1 MTGGRDSEPAE
12 TRDAART
19 SGSFHLA
26 SEDGR
31 HSMAAEHE
39 QVRLRPINW
48 LSRLVARIPV
58 RIRTKFLISLA
69 VMVVVLVIIGGLGLR
84 VLGESNARF
93 GDLATT
99 QKKAATYRSLQD
111 QNSTLRSL
119 VATRTSLFP
128 GVVVPSAETVEST
141 LRQLRESYD
150 LPRRVAVQGGAE
162 RKLVAG
168 IRSDYEQ
175 LVAVMTNAIELDR
188 AGRGTESQQLLRSQA
203 VPLSDS
209 IVGATDQLASTA
221 EARTASIVSEN
232 RDSYNNS
239 RLIFLVA
246 AAAAI
251 LLALLLGFA
260 ISSSLSGPVQRMDV
274 RLAELAEGDFS
285 QRVDVPN
292 RDELGTLAANLN
304 RMNDELGELYR
315 KLETASRAKSDF
327 LANMSH
333 ELRTPLNAII
343 GFSEVLLEQM
353 FGPLNDK
360 QAEYL
365 GDIVTSGR
373 HLLLLINDTL
383 DLSKIEAGKMELE
396 LAVFALPAVLEDGV
410 TMVRERATRHGIE
423 CSVDAGPDLDE
434 VEADE
439 RKVKQV
445 VFNLLSNAVK
455 FTPDGGRVE
464 VRAWRVGD
472 RAEVA
477 VSDTGVGIDP
487 ADQDRIFQ
495 EFQQAGQQEG
505 SGLGLALARSIV
517 ALHGGDLWVKSESGS
532 GSTFFFTLPV
542 RQTTLHQTAPPEPAV
557 AKTETAP
564 VPARASKD
572 APATVLLIEDDP
584 RSRELLTLYLEGDG
598 FEVEACGDGLAGMET
613 ARRVRPDAIVLDI
626 MLPDLS
632 GWDFLRLVKGDDTT
646 ARIPVVVVS
655 MLDERG
661 KGLALGA
668 AGYLVKP
675 VGRDDLLA
683 TLRPITAAQVG
694 GGPCKVLT
702 IDDDPVAIKLIE
714 TVLGEEGF
722 TVVGA
727 RSGDEGL
734 RAAQTELPSLIIL
747 DLLMP
752 GTDGFEVVER
762 LRADPSTAQIPVVIL
777 TAKTIAPEE
786 HERLAAH
793 AAHQADKASFSPAE
807 FVELVRR
814 FCGDRVG

>member
-1 MTGGRDSEPAE
+1 MMDESSR
-12 TRDAART
+12 
-19 SGSFHLA
+19 LA
-26 SEDGR
+26 SNDGGDSGAR
-31 HSMAAEHE
+31 E
-39 QVRLRPINW
+39 QQRVQIRPINW
-48 LSRLVARIPV
+48 LARLVARIPA
-58 RIRTKFLISLA
+58 RIRTKLLVSLA

-93 GDLATT
+93 GTLATL
-99 QKKAATYRSLQD
+99 QKNAATYRALENP
-111 QNSTLRSL
+111 NSQLGDL
-119 VATRTSLFP
+119 VSRRTSLFP
-128 GVVVPSAETVEST
+128 GVEPPSDETVKST
-141 LRQLRESYD
+141 LRQFRESYD
-150 LPRRVAVQGGAE
+150 LRRRVAVAGRQE
-162 RKLVAG
+162 EKLVAG
-168 IRSDYEQ
+168 IQSDYQQ

-188 AGRGTESQQLLRSQA
+188 GGRGTEAQQLLRTEA
-203 VPLSDS
+203 VPIRDR
-209 IVGATDQLASTA
+209 IVGATDQLARNA
-221 EARTASIVSEN
+221 EARIAGLVSEN
-232 RDSYNNS
+232 SESYSNS
-239 RLIFLVA
+239 RQIFLVA
-246 AAAAI
+246 AAVAI
-251 LLALLLGFA
+251 LLALVLGFA
-260 ISSSLSGPVQRMDV
+260 ISSSLSRPVQRMDA

-285 QRVDVPN
+285 RRVDVPN

-315 KLETASRAKSDF
+315 KLEAASRAKSDF

-353 FGPLNDK
+353 FGPLNPK

-365 GDIVTSGR
+365 GDIVSSGR

-396 LAVFALPAVLEDGV
+396 LATFALPTVLEDGV
-410 TMVRERATRHGIE
+410 TMVRERAARHGIE
-423 CSVDAGPDLDE
+423 CRVDAGPDLDE

-464 VRAWRVGD
+464 VSARRVGD

-477 VSDTGVGIDP
+477 VADTGVGIDP
-487 ADQDRIFQ
+487 ADQARIFQ
-495 EFQQAGQQEG
+495 EFQQAGHQEG
-505 SGLGLALARSIV
+505 SGLGLALARSLV
-517 ALHGGDLWVKSESGS
+517 ALHGGSLWVESEPGS
-532 GSTFFFTLPV
+532 GSTFIFTLPV
-542 RQTTLHQTAPPEPAV
+542 RQAAVSETAGPEPAL
-557 AKTETAP
+557 AKAETAP
-564 VPARASKD
+564 EARASKA

-584 RSRELLTLYLEGDG
+584 RSVELLTLYLEGDG
-598 FEVEACGDGLAGMET
+598 FEVVACGDGLAGMKV
-613 ARRVRPDAIVLDI
+613 ARRLRPDAIVLDI

-632 GWDFLRLVKGDDTT
+632 GWDFLGLVKGDETT
-646 ARIPVVVVS
+646 ARIPVVIVS

-668 AGYLVKP
+668 ADYLVKP
-675 VGRDDLLA
+675 VSRDDLLA
-683 TLRPITAAQVG
+683 TLRPIIAGPVG
-694 GGPCKVLT
+694 DGSRKVLT

-727 RSGDEGL
+727 LSGAEGVK
-734 RAAQTELPSLIIL
+734 AARTERPSLIIL

-752 GTDGFEVVER
+752 GADGFEVVER
-762 LRADPSTAQIPVVIL
+762 LRADPSTAEIPIVIL
-777 TAKTIAPEE
+777 TAKTITREE
-786 HERLAAH
+786 RERLAAH
-793 AAHQADKASFSPAE
+793 VAHLAAKASFSPAE

-814 FCGDRVG
+814 FCRDLVA

>member
-1 MTGGRDSEPAE
+1 MGE
-12 TRDAART
+12 
-19 SGSFHLA
+19 SFGLA
-26 SEDGR
+26 SDDGR
-31 HSMAAEHE
+31 NTGTRAHQRA
-39 QVRLRPINW
+39 QLRPINW
-48 LSRLVARIPV
+48 LSRLVARIPA
-58 RIRTKFLISLA
+58 RIRTKLFVSLA
-69 VMVVVLVIIGGLGLR
+69 VMVVVLVIIGALGLR

-93 GDLATT
+93 GELATL
-99 QKKAATYRSLQD
+99 QQRAATYRALEG
-111 QNSTLRSL
+111 QNSQLRSL
-119 VATRTSLFP
+119 LAARTSLFP
-128 GVVVPSAETVEST
+128 GVATPTDETVEST
-141 LRQLRESYD
+141 LRQFRESYD
-150 LPRRVAVQGGAE
+150 LRRRVAVEGADE

-168 IRSDYEQ
+168 IQSDYEQ
-175 LVAVMTNAIELDR
+175 LVAAMTNAIQLNR
-188 AGRGTESQQLLRSQA
+188 TGNTAESQQLLRTQA
-203 VPLSDS
+203 VPISDR
-209 IVGATDQLASTA
+209 IVSATDQLANNA
-221 EARTASIVSEN
+221 EGRTAALVSQNTE
-232 RDSYNNS
+232 SYDNS

-246 AAAAI
+246 AAAAV
-251 LLALLLGFA
+251 LLALVLGFA
-260 ISSSLSGPVQRMDV
+260 ISYSLSGPVQRMDV

-285 QRVDVPN
+285 RRVDVPN

-315 KLETASRAKSDF
+315 KLEAASRAKSDF

-396 LAVFALPAVLEDGV
+396 LATFALPAALEDGV
-410 TMVRERATRHGIE
+410 TMVRERAVRHGIE
-423 CSVDAGPDLDE
+423 CSVDAGPGLDE

-464 VRAWRVGD
+464 VRARRVGD

-477 VSDTGVGIDP
+477 VADTGVGIDP
-487 ADQDRIFQ
+487 DDQDRIFQ

-505 SGLGLALARSIV
+505 SGLGLALARSLV
-517 ALHGGDLWVKSESGS
+517 ALHGGRLWVESEPGS
-532 GSTFFFTLPV
+532 GSTFRFTLPV
-542 RQTTLHQTAPPEPAV
+542 RQTAVSETAGPEPAR
-557 AKTETAP
+557 AQDETPPVPRASEAAP
-564 VPARASKD
+564 V
-572 APATVLLIEDDP
+572 TVLLVEDDP
-584 RSRELLTLYLEGDG
+584 RSVELLTVYLERDG
-598 FEVEACGDGLAGMET
+598 FEVVACGDGLAGMEA
-613 ARRVRPDAIVLDI
+613 ARRLRPDAIVLDI

-632 GWDFLRLVKGDDTT
+632 GWDFLSMVKGDETT
-646 ARIPVVVVS
+646 ARIPVVIVS

-668 AGYLVKP
+668 ADYLVKP
-675 VGRDDLLA
+675 VNRDDLLA
-683 TLRPITAAQVG
+683 TLRPIIAARVG
-694 GGPCKVLT
+694 DGSRKVLA

-722 TVVGA
+722 TVVGVH
-727 RSGDEGL
+727 SGAEGL
-734 RAAQTELPSLIIL
+734 QAARTEQPSVIIL

-752 GTDGFEVVER
+752 ETDGFEVVEK
-762 LRADPSTAQIPVVIL
+762 LRDDPSTAEIPIVIL
-777 TAKTIAPEE
+777 TAKSIAPEDR
-786 HERLAAH
+786 ERLNAHVAHLAA
-793 AAHQADKASFSPAE
+793 KASFSPTE

-814 FCGDRVG
+814 FSGDRVA

>member
-1 MTGGRDSEPAE
+1 MRGKSPAFPSDDGRDAG
-12 TRDAART
+12 AR
-19 SGSFHLA
+19 
-26 SEDGR
+26 
-31 HSMAAEHE
+31 EHPYV
-39 QVRLRPINW
+39 QLRPINW

-58 RIRTKFLISLA
+58 RIRTKLLVSLA
-69 VMVVVLVIIGGLGLR
+69 VMVVVLVIIGGVGLR
-84 VLGESNARF
+84 VLGESNTRF
-93 GDLATT
+93 GTLATL
-99 QKKAATYRSLQD
+99 QKNAATYRALED
-111 QNSTLRSL
+111 QNSRLREQVS
-119 VATRTSLFP
+119 ARSSLFP
-128 GVVVPSAETVEST
+128 GVEAPTDDEVAKT
-141 LRQLRESYD
+141 LRQSRSSYELRG
-150 LPRRVAVQGGAE
+150 RVSVAGGEE

-168 IRSDYEQ
+168 IESDYEQ
-175 LVAVMTNAIELDR
+175 FAAVMGQAIELKN
-188 AGRGTESQQLLRSQA
+188 AGRATEAQQLERIEA
-203 VPLSDS
+203 NRITDR
-209 IVGATDQLASTA
+209 IATATTQLATNTEGRIA
-221 EARTASIVSEN
+221 ALVSDN
-232 RDSYNNS
+232 RAAYSNS

-246 AAAAI
+246 AAVAI
-251 LLALLLGFA
+251 VLALVLGFA
-260 ISSSLSGPVQRMDV
+260 ISSSLSRPVQRMDV

-285 QRVDVPN
+285 RRVDVPN

-304 RMNDELGELYR
+304 RMNDELGGLYN

-396 LAVFALPAVLEDGV
+396 LATFALPAVLEDGV
-410 TMVRERATRHGIE
+410 TMVRQRAARHGIE
-423 CSVDAGPDLDE
+423 CSLAAGPGLDE

-439 RKVKQV
+439 RKVRQV

-464 VRAWRVGD
+464 VRARRVGD

-477 VSDTGVGIDP
+477 VADTGVGIDP
-487 ADQDRIFQ
+487 DDQDRIF
-495 EFQQAGQQEG
+495 EEYQQAGQQEG
-505 SGLGLALARSIV
+505 SGLGLALARSLV
-517 ALHGGDLWVKSESGS
+517 ALHGGNLWLESKPGA
-532 GSTFFFTLPV
+532 GSTFTFTLPV
-542 RQTTLHQTAPPEPAV
+542 RQTAVPETADAQSAPAKV
-557 AKTETAP
+557 ETAP
-564 VPARASKD
+564 VPRASKA

-584 RSRELLTLYLEGDG
+584 RSLELLSLYLEGDG
-598 FEVEACGDGLAGMET
+598 FEVVACADGLTGMEA
-613 ARRVRPDAIVLDI
+613 ARRQRPDAIVLDV

-632 GWDFLRLVKGDDTT
+632 GWDFLARVKGDETT
-646 ARIPVVVVS
+646 AHIPVVIVS
-655 MLDERG
+655 VLDERG

-675 VGRDDLLA
+675 VSRDDLLA
-683 TLRPITAAQVG
+683 TLHPIIAARVG
-694 GGPCKVLT
+694 DGSCKVLT

-714 TVLGEEGF
+714 TVLGEKGF

-727 RSGDEGL
+727 LSGGEGVQ
-734 RAAQTELPSLIIL
+734 AARTQQPDVIIL

-752 GTDGFEVVER
+752 ETDGFEVVER
-762 LRADPSTAQIPVVIL
+762 LRAEPTTADIPVVIL
-777 TAKTIAPEE
+777 TAKDIAPEE
-786 HERLAAH
+786 RERLAAH
-793 AAHQADKASFSPAE
+793 VAHLAAKASFSPTE

-814 FCGDRVG
+814 FCGNRAA

>member
-1 MTGGRDSEPAE
+1 MNGESSRDTE
-12 TRDAART
+12 AR
-19 SGSFHLA
+19 
-26 SEDGR
+26 
-31 HSMAAEHE
+31 EH
-39 QVRLRPINW
+39 QHAPLRPINW
-48 LSRLVARIPV
+48 LSRLVARVPA
-58 RIRTKFLISLA
+58 RIRTKLFVSLA

-84 VLGESNARF
+84 VLGDSNTRF
-93 GDLATT
+93 GTLVTL
-99 QKKAATYRSLQD
+99 QQKAATYRALETS
-111 QNSTLRSL
+111 NSQLRTL
-119 VATRTSLFP
+119 VAGRVSLFP
-128 GVVVPSAETVEST
+128 GVAVPSDESVEST
-141 LRQLRESYD
+141 VRQLRDSYD
-150 LPRRVAVQGGAE
+150 LRRRVGVVGPVE

-168 IRSDYEQ
+168 IQSDYEQ
-175 LVAVMTNAIELDR
+175 FVALMENAIALNR
-188 AGRGTESQQLLRSQA
+188 AGRATEGQQLQKDQA
-203 VPLSDS
+203 IPISNR
-209 IVGATDQLASTA
+209 IVSNTEQLARNA
-221 EARTASIVSEN
+221 EGRIAALVSEN
-232 RDSYNNS
+232 STSFSNS
-239 RLIFLVA
+239 RLTFVVA
-246 AAAAI
+246 AAVAI
-251 LLALLLGFA
+251 LLALVLGFA

-285 QRVDVPN
+285 RRVDVPN

-343 GFSEVLLEQM
+343 GFSEVLQEQM

-396 LAVFALPAVLEDGV
+396 LATFSLPAVLEDGV
-410 TMVRERATRHGIE
+410 TMVRERAVRHGIE
-423 CSVDAGPDLDE
+423 CSVDAGPDLDD

-455 FTPDGGRVE
+455 FTPDRGRVE
-464 VRAWRVGD
+464 VRARRVGD

-477 VSDTGVGIDP
+477 VADTGVGIDP

-505 SGLGLALARSIV
+505 SGLGLALARSLV
-517 ALHGGDLWVKSESGS
+517 ALHGGRLWVDSEHGS
-532 GSTFFFTLPV
+532 GSTFTFTLPV
-542 RQTTLHQTAPPEPAV
+542 RQTAESEAAEPEPVLSKA
-557 AKTETAP
+557 EQAP
-564 VPARASKD
+564 VPQASK
-572 APATVLLIEDDP
+572 AGRATVLLIEDDP
-584 RSRELLTLYLEGDG
+584 RSVELLTLYLEGGG
-598 FEVEACGDGLAGMET
+598 FEVAGCGDGLAGIEA
-613 ARRVRPDAIVLDI
+613 ARRRPPDAIVLDI

-632 GWDFLRLVKGDDTT
+632 GWDFLALVKADETT
-646 ARIPVVVVS
+646 ARIPVVIVS

-668 AGYLVKP
+668 ADYLVKP
-675 VGRDDLLA
+675 VSREDLLA
-683 TLRPITAAQVG
+683 ALHPIIPARVG
-694 GGPCKVLT
+694 DGSCKVLT
-702 IDDDPVAIKLIE
+702 IDDDPVAVKLIE
-714 TVLGEEGF
+714 TVLGEKGF
-722 TVVGA
+722 TVVRALSGGEGVKAA
-727 RSGDEGL
+727 RTQQPD
-734 RAAQTELPSLIIL
+734 LIIL

-752 GTDGFEVVER
+752 ETDGFEVLER
-762 LRADPSTAQIPVVIL
+762 LQADPTTAEIPIVIL
-777 TAKTIAPEE
+777 TAKDIAPEE

-793 AAHQADKASFSPAE
+793 VAHLAAKASFSPAE

-814 FCGDRVG
+814 FCGDRVA

>member
-1 MTGGRDSEPAE
+1 VPFRPTNWLARL
-12 TRDAART
+12 AAR
-19 SGSFHLA
+19 
-26 SEDGR
+26 
-31 HSMAAEHE
+31 
-39 QVRLRPINW
+39 V
-48 LSRLVARIPV
+48 PV
-58 RIRTKFLISLA
+58 RIRTKLLVSLA
-69 VMVVVLVIIGGLGLR
+69 AMVVVLVIIGGLGVR

-93 GDLATT
+93 GTLATL
-99 QKKAATYRSLQD
+99 QHKAATYRALQN
-111 QNSTLRSL
+111 QNAQLRTL
-119 VATRTSLFP
+119 VTAPTSQL
-128 GVVVPSAETVEST
+128 GVPLPSNETLEST
-141 LRQLRESYD
+141 LRQYRESYD
-150 LPRRVAVQGGAE
+150 LRRRVAVEGRDE

-168 IRSDYEQ
+168 IQSDYEQ
-175 LVAVMTNAIELDR
+175 FVAVMDNAIELDR
-188 AGRGTESQQLLRSQA
+188 AGRGTEALQLQRDEA
-203 VPLSDS
+203 IPISDR
-209 IVGATDQLASTA
+209 IVGATDQLASNA
-221 EARTASIVSEN
+221 DGRIAALVSEN
-232 RDSYNNS
+232 SSDYTDS
-239 RLIFLVA
+239 RQIFLVS

-251 LLALLLGFA
+251 LLALVLGFA
-260 ISSSLSGPVQRMDV
+260 ISSSLSGPVQRMDA

-285 QRVDVPN
+285 GRVDVPN

-304 RMNDELGELYR
+304 RMNDELGGLYR
-315 KLETASRAKSDF
+315 KLEAASRAKSDF

-353 FGPLNDK
+353 FGPLNAK

-396 LAVFALPAVLEDGV
+396 LTTFALPAVLEDGV
-410 TMVRERATRHGIE
+410 TMVRERAARHGIE
-423 CSVDAGPDLDE
+423 CSVDAGPELDE

-464 VRAWRVGD
+464 VRARRVGD

-477 VSDTGVGIDP
+477 VADTGVGIDP

-505 SGLGLALARSIV
+505 SGLGLALARSMV
-517 ALHGGDLWVKSESGS
+517 ALHGGSLWVESEPGS
-532 GSTFFFTLPV
+532 GSTFAFTLPV
-542 RQTTLHQTAPPEPAV
+542 RQTAVSETAGPEPAL
-557 AKTETAP
+557 AKAETAP
-564 VPARASKD
+564 VPRASKA

-584 RSRELLTLYLEGDG
+584 RSVELLTLYLEGAG
-598 FEVEACGDGLAGMET
+598 FEVVACGDGLAGMEA
-613 ARRVRPDAIVLDI
+613 ARRLRPDAIVLDI

-632 GWDFLRLVKGDDTT
+632 GWDFLGLVKGDETT
-646 ARIPVVVVS
+646 ARIPVVIVS

-668 AGYLVKP
+668 ADYLIKP
-675 VGRDDLLA
+675 VSRDDLLA
-683 TLRPITAAQVG
+683 TLHPIIAARVG
-694 GGPCKVLT
+694 DGSSKVLT

-727 RSGDEGL
+727 LSGAEGVQ
-734 RAAQTELPSLIIL
+734 AARTEQPSLIIL

-752 GTDGFEVVER
+752 GIDGFEVVER
-762 LRADPSTAQIPVVIL
+762 LREDPSTAEIPIVIL

-786 HERLAAH
+786 RERLTAHVAHLAA
-793 AAHQADKASFSPAE
+793 KASFSPAE

-814 FCGDRVG
+814 FCGDPAA

>member
-1 MTGGRDSEPAE
+1 MMDESSRLAADGGRD
-12 TRDAART
+12 RGAR
-19 SGSFHLA
+19 
-26 SEDGR
+26 
-31 HSMAAEHE
+31 EHPNV
-39 QVRLRPINW
+39 QLRPINW
-48 LSRLVARIPV
+48 LSRLVARIPA
-58 RIRTKFLISLA
+58 RIRTKLFVALA
-69 VMVVVLVIIGGLGLR
+69 VMVIVLVIIGGLGLR

-93 GDLATT
+93 GTLATLQ
-99 QKKAATYRSLQD
+99 QKVATYRALQD
-111 QNSTLRSL
+111 QNGLLREL
-119 VATRTSLFP
+119 LAARTSLFP
-128 GVVVPSAETVEST
+128 GVPAPSNETVEST
-141 LRQLRESYD
+141 LRQYRESYD
-150 LPRRVAVQGGAE
+150 LRRRVAVEGGAE
-162 RKLVAG
+162 RRLVAG
-168 IRSDYEQ
+168 IQSDYEQ
-175 LVAVMTNAIELDR
+175 LVAVMTNAIQLDK
-188 AGRGTESQQLLRSQA
+188 AGRGTESQQLLRTEA
-203 VPLSDS
+203 VPISDG
-209 IVGATDQLASTA
+209 IVSTTDQLIGNAVD
-221 EARTASIVSEN
+221 RTAAPVSEN
-232 RDSYNNS
+232 RSAYSNS

-246 AAAAI
+246 AATAI
-251 LLALLLGFA
+251 ILALVLGFA
-260 ISSSLSGPVQRMDV
+260 ISSSLSRPVQRMDV

-285 QRVDVPN
+285 RRVDIPN

-353 FGPLNDK
+353 FGPLNAK

-396 LAVFALPAVLEDGV
+396 LATFALPALLEDGV

-423 CSVDAGPDLDE
+423 CRVDTGPDLDE

-464 VRAWRVGD
+464 VRARRVGH

-477 VSDTGVGIDP
+477 VADTGVGIDP
-487 ADQDRIFQ
+487 ADQGRIFQ
-495 EFQQAGQQEG
+495 EFQQAGHQEG
-505 SGLGLALARSIV
+505 SGLGLALARSLV
-517 ALHGGDLWVKSESGS
+517 ALHGGSLWVESEPGS
-532 GSTFFFTLPV
+532 GSTFIFTLPV
-542 RQTTLHQTAPPEPAV
+542 RQTAV
-557 AKTETAP
+557 SETAARESTLAKAETAR
-564 VPARASKD
+564 VPRASNA

-584 RSRELLTLYLEGDG
+584 RSVELLTLYLEGGG
-598 FEVEACGDGLAGMET
+598 FEVAACGDGQAGMEA
-613 ARRVRPDAIVLDI
+613 ARRLRPDAIVLDI
-626 MLPDLS
+626 MLPDFS
-632 GWDFLRLVKGDDTT
+632 GWDFLSLVKGDETT
-646 ARIPVVVVS
+646 ARIPVVIVS

-668 AGYLVKP
+668 ADYLVKP
-675 VGRDDLLA
+675 VSREDLLA
-683 TLRPITAAQVG
+683 TLHPIIAARDEDG
-694 GGPCKVLT
+694 SCKVLT

-714 TVLGEEGF
+714 TVLGEKGF

-727 RSGDEGL
+727 PSGAEGVQAA
-734 RAAQTELPSLIIL
+734 RAERPSVIIL

-752 GTDGFEVVER
+752 GIDGFEVIER
-762 LRADPSTAQIPVVIL
+762 LQADPTTAEIPIVIL
-777 TAKTIAPEE
+777 TAKDIAPEE
-786 HERLAAH
+786 RERLAAH
-793 AAHQADKASFSPAE
+793 VAHLAAKASFSPAE

-814 FCGDRVG
+814 FCGDRVA

>member
-1 MTGGRDSEPAE
+1 MIGGSSRPGSDDGRDTGAREP
-12 TRDAART
+12 RYV
-19 SGSFHLA
+19 
-26 SEDGR
+26 
-31 HSMAAEHE
+31 
-39 QVRLRPINW
+39 QLRPINW
-48 LSRLVARIPV
+48 LSRLVARIPA
-58 RIRTKFLISLA
+58 RIRTKLLVSLA

-93 GDLATT
+93 GELATL
-99 QKKAATYRSLQD
+99 QQKAATYRALED
-111 QNSTLRSL
+111 QNEQLRTQ
-119 VATRTSLFP
+119 VAGRTSLFP
-128 GVVVPSAETVEST
+128 GVAVPTDETVEST
-141 LRQLRESYD
+141 LRQFRESYD
-150 LPRRVAVQGGAE
+150 LRQRVAVEGGDE
-162 RKLVAG
+162 RRLVTG

-175 LVAVMTNAIELDR
+175 LVAVMTNAIDLNR
-188 AGRGTESQQLLRSQA
+188 AGRAAEAQELQRDQA
-203 VPLSDS
+203 VPISDR
-209 IVGATDQLASTA
+209 IVTSTEQLARNA
-221 EARTASIVSEN
+221 EGRIAALVSEN
-232 RDSYNNS
+232 NADYTDS

-285 QRVDVPN
+285 RRVDVPN

-353 FGPLNDK
+353 FGPLNPK

-396 LAVFALPAVLEDGV
+396 LATFALPAVLEDGV
-410 TMVRERATRHGIE
+410 TMVRERAARHGIE

-434 VEADE
+434 VEGDE

-464 VRAWRVGD
+464 VRARRVGD
-472 RAEVA
+472 LAEVA
-477 VSDTGVGIDP
+477 VADTGVGIDP

-505 SGLGLALARSIV
+505 SGLGLALARSLV
-517 ALHGGDLWVKSESGS
+517 VLHGGSLWVESEPGS
-532 GSTFFFTLPV
+532 GSTFIFTLPI
-542 RQTTLHQTAPPEPAV
+542 RQTAV
-557 AKTETAP
+557 PETAEP
-564 VPARASKD
+564 ETVLAKAETAHVPRASKT

-584 RSRELLTLYLEGDG
+584 RSVELLTLYLEGGG
-598 FEVEACGDGLAGMET
+598 FEVAACGDGLAGLEA
-613 ARRVRPDAIVLDI
+613 ARRLRPDAIVLDI
-626 MLPDLS
+626 MLPTLS
-632 GWDFLRLVKGDDTT
+632 GWDFLGMVKGEETT
-646 ARIPVVVVS
+646 ARIPVVIVS
-655 MLDERG
+655 MVDERG

-668 AGYLVKP
+668 ADYLVKP
-675 VGRDDLLA
+675 VSRDDLLA
-683 TLRPITAAQVG
+683 TLRPIIAARVG
-694 GGPCKVLT
+694 DGSCKVLA

-727 RSGDEGL
+727 LSGAEGVQV
-734 RAAQTELPSLIIL
+734 AQTERPSVIIL

-762 LRADPSTAQIPVVIL
+762 LRVDPTTAEIPIVIL
-777 TAKTIAPEE
+777 TAKNIAPEDR
-786 HERLAAH
+786 ERLAAH
-793 AAHQADKASFSPAE
+793 VAHLAAKASFSPAE

-814 FCGDRVG
+814 FCGDRVA

>member
-1 MTGGRDSEPAE
+1 MMGESSSFASDNGGDTG
-12 TRDAART
+12 AR
-19 SGSFHLA
+19 
-26 SEDGR
+26 
-31 HSMAAEHE
+31 EH
-39 QVRLRPINW
+39 QYVQLLPINW
-48 LSRLVARIPV
+48 LSRLVARIPA
-58 RIRTKFLISLA
+58 RIRTKLLVSLA
-69 VMVVVLVIIGGLGLR
+69 VMVVVLVIIGALALR

-93 GDLATT
+93 RTLATL
-99 QKKAATYRSLQD
+99 QKNAATYRALD
-111 QNSTLRSL
+111 NPNSRLKEL
-119 VATRTSLFP
+119 IAARTSLFP
-128 GVVVPSAETVEST
+128 GVPSPSDTEVESF
-141 LRQLRESYD
+141 LRQFRETYD
-150 LPRRVAVQGGAE
+150 LRRRVAVTGDEE

-168 IRSDYEQ
+168 IQSGYEE
-175 LVAVMTNAIELDR
+175 LAAMMRNAIELDQ
-188 AGRGTESQQLLRSQA
+188 AGRSTEGQQLLRTQA
-203 VPLSDS
+203 SPIADG
-209 IVGATDQLASTA
+209 IVSATDQLARDA
-221 EARTASIVSEN
+221 EARIDALVSEN
-232 RDSYNNS
+232 RASYNNS

-251 LLALLLGFA
+251 LLALVLGFA
-260 ISSSLSGPVQRMDV
+260 ISSSLSRPVQRMDA

-285 QRVDVPN
+285 RRVDVPN

-360 QAEYL
+360 QVEYL
-365 GDIVTSGR
+365 GDIVSSGR

-396 LAVFALPAVLEDGV
+396 LTTFVLPAVLEDGV

-423 CSVDAGPDLDE
+423 CRVDADPDLDE

-464 VRAWRVGD
+464 VRARRVGD

-505 SGLGLALARSIV
+505 SGLGLALARSLV
-517 ALHGGDLWVKSESGS
+517 ALHGGNLWLESEPGS
-532 GSTFFFTLPV
+532 GSTFAFTLPV
-542 RQTTLHQTAPPEPAV
+542 RQTVVP
-557 AKTETAP
+557 ETAGAE
-564 VPARASKD
+564 PARAKASAAPEARSSKA
-572 APATVLLIEDDP
+572 APPTVLLIEDDP
-584 RSRELLTLYLEGDG
+584 RSVELLTLYLEGDG
-598 FEVEACGDGLAGMET
+598 FEVVARGDGLAGMEA
-613 ARRVRPDAIVLDI
+613 ARRLRPAAIVLDI

-632 GWDFLRLVKGDDTT
+632 GWDFLGLVKGHETT
-646 ARIPVVVVS
+646 ARIPVVIVS

-661 KGLALGA
+661 KGLTLGA
-668 AGYLVKP
+668 ADYLVKP
-675 VGRDDLLA
+675 VSRDDLLA
-683 TLRPITAAQVG
+683 TLHPIIAARVG
-694 GGPCKVLT
+694 DGSCKVLT

-714 TVLGEEGF
+714 TVLGEKGF

-727 RSGDEGL
+727 LSGGEGVH
-734 RAAQTELPSLIIL
+734 AARTQRPDVIIL

-752 GTDGFEVVER
+752 GIDGFEVVER
-762 LRADPSTAQIPVVIL
+762 LQAEPTTADITNVII

-786 HERLAAH
+786 RERLAGHVAH
-793 AAHQADKASFSPAE
+793 LAAKASFSPTG

-814 FCGDRVG
+814 FCGNRAA

>member
-1 MTGGRDSEPAE
+1 MMGESFGLASDDGRD
-12 TRDAART
+12 TGAR
-19 SGSFHLA
+19 A
-26 SEDGR
+26 R
-31 HSMAAEHE
+31 H
-39 QVRLRPINW
+39 QVQPRPINW
-48 LSRLVARIPV
+48 LARLVARIPV
-58 RIRTKFLISLA
+58 RIRTKLLASLA

-93 GDLATT
+93 GTLATL
-99 QKKAATYRSLQD
+99 QQKAATYQALQN
-111 QNSTLRSL
+111 QNSTLKELASAR
-119 VATRTSLFP
+119 ANLF
-128 GVVVPSAETVEST
+128 GVPAPSDDEIAKT
-141 LRQLRESYD
+141 LRQSRTSYELRG
-150 LPRRVAVQGGAE
+150 RVRVAGGDE
-162 RKLVAG
+162 RKLVAR
-168 IRSDYEQ
+168 IQSDYERFA
-175 LVAVMTNAIELDR
+175 AVMGQAIELSQ
-188 AGRGTESQQLLRSQA
+188 AGRATEAQQLQRDQA
-203 VPLSDS
+203 IPISDN
-209 IVGATDQLASTA
+209 IVSATEQLARNA
-221 EARTASIVSEN
+221 EGRIAALVSDN
-232 RDSYNNS
+232 RAAYTNS

-251 LLALLLGFA
+251 LLALVLGFA
-260 ISSSLSGPVQRMDV
+260 ISSSLSGPVQRMDA

-304 RMNDELGELYR
+304 RMNDELGGLYR
-315 KLETASRAKSDF
+315 KLEAASRAKSDF

-343 GFSEVLLEQM
+343 GFSEVLQEQM

-396 LAVFALPAVLEDGV
+396 LATFALPAVLEDGL

-423 CSVDAGPDLDE
+423 CSVDAGRGLDE

-455 FTPDGGRVE
+455 FTPDGGRVA
-464 VRAWRVGD
+464 VRARRVGD

-477 VSDTGVGIDP
+477 VADTGAGIDP

-505 SGLGLALARSIV
+505 SGLGLALARSLV
-517 ALHGGDLWVKSESGS
+517 ALHGGRLWVESEPGS
-532 GSTFFFTLPV
+532 GSTFAFTLPV
-542 RQTTLHQTAPPEPAV
+542 RQTVVP
-557 AKTETAP
+557 ETAGAE
-564 VPARASKD
+564 PARAKAAAAPEARSSKA

-584 RSRELLTLYLEGDG
+584 RSVELLTLYLEGDG
-598 FEVEACGDGLAGMET
+598 FEVEVCGDGLAGIDA
-613 ARRVRPDAIVLDI
+613 ARRLRPDAIVLDI

-632 GWDFLRLVKGDDTT
+632 GWDFLSLVKGDEST
-646 ARIPVVVVS
+646 ARIPVVIVS

-668 AGYLVKP
+668 ADYLVKP
-675 VGRDDLLA
+675 VNRDDLLA
-683 TLRPITAAQVG
+683 AVRPIITARVG
-694 GGPCKVLT
+694 DGSCTVLA

-714 TVLGEEGF
+714 TVLGEKGF
-722 TVVGA
+722 AVVGA
-727 RSGDEGL
+727 LSGGEGVQ
-734 RAAQTELPSLIIL
+734 AARTQRPDVIIL

-752 GTDGFEVVER
+752 ETDGFEVVER
-762 LRADPSTAQIPVVIL
+762 LQADPSTAEIPIVIL
-777 TAKTIAPEE
+777 TAKAIAREE
-786 HERLAAH
+786 RERLAAH
-793 AAHQADKASFSPAE
+793 VAHLAAKASFSRAE
-807 FVELVRR
+807 FVALVRR
-814 FCGDRVG
+814 LCGDRVA